1 MQKEIAGLGI
11 LDRRREMDLVHLQKK
26 VRGQDV
32 RLELWCVV
40 NRDVDLDVELDGD
53 DSLIHNEGRSIS
65 GPIVDQVDRLINLES
80 GAIMN
85 KVMRSSGVYQGI
97 IRLLIG
103 EMGDVRP
110 QLQFAMRE

>member
-1 MQKEIAGLGI
+1 
-11 LDRRREMDLVHLQKK
+11 MDLVHLRKK

-32 RLELWCVV
+32 RLELGCMVTLE
-40 NRDVDLDVELDGD
+40 VDLDVELYGD
-53 DSLIHNEGRSIS
+53 DPLTHDEGTSVS
-65 GPIVDQVDRLINLES
+65 VPNVDRVDRLITLES
-80 GAIMN
+80 GAIIN
-85 KVMRSSGVYQGI
+85 EVMRSSGVYQGI